1 METKEKKATKA
12 LKRKNGKIFQAH
24 SRKFQYYRDTQEKS
38 QGLDSPDRTCKI
50 SKLINELV
58 NVANKMK
65 TNKSFLKRIK
75 VTKNG
80 KLVTRKIGQNHF
92 NAKNR
97 TRTTLRKRAT
107 VLIEMKNKDR
117 GRFLNNL

>member
-1 METKEKKATKA
+1 
-12 LKRKNGKIFQAH
+12 
-24 SRKFQYYRDTQEKS
+24 
-38 QGLDSPDRTCKI
+38 
-50 SKLINELV
+50 
-58 NVANKMK
+58 MK
-65 TNKSFLKRIK
+65 TNKSFAKRIK

-97 TRTTLRKRAT
+97 TRTTLGKRRS
-107 VLIEMKNKDR
+107 VLIDMSNKER